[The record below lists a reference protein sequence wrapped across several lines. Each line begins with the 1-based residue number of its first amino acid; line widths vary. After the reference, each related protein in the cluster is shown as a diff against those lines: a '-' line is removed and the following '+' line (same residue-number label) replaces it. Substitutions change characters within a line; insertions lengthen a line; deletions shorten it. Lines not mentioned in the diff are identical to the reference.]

1 MAINVREEV
10 LALVGQVEEPHRDGG
25 KLRPGDVP
33 VGVEAAVLIAVQN
46 ARVGHGGDGVVV
58 PGVRRHVGEVVALAP
73 VLVPALVGEH
83 PEEDGGHLGPGDLPL
98 GLHRLSGLVVGGL
111 ARLIVHGVAHD
122 VAVVVFGVQAGLVAA
137 ASTAAAAVGNLVPNQ
152 HKGRELLRRKLQILF
167 PVQGDDLQPA
177 IGGSVRLYF
186 VPLLANQALRF
197 FVILPVQPGEMDKL
211 KVIVAVRA
219 LGQFPVDI
227 HRPIRGDPGPAVG
240 LIHQVQIL
248 IDVVVVGLRLVI
260 LHQIVLQNL
269 LAFIGRI
276 AFCGIPL
283 GQLIRQQVNILCLH
297 CDMGVVDHVLG
308 VRIRNRCDGTARCL
322 INGFCVFRH
331 VIGCGGN
338 LRCHLPIGGA
348 ADCEG
353 PIAHLN
359 G

>member
-1 MAINVREEV
+1 MV
-10 LALVGQVEEPHRDGG
+10 L
-25 KLRPGDVP
+25 
-33 VGVEAAVLIAVQN
+33 
-46 ARVGHGGDGVVV
+46 
-58 PGVRRHVGEVVALAP
+58 
-73 VLVPALVGEH
+73 
-83 PEEDGGHLGPGDLPL
+83 
-98 GLHRLSGLVVGGL
+98 
-111 ARLIVHGVAHD
+111 
-122 VAVVVFGVQAGLVAA
+122 GVQAGLVAA

-260 LHQIVLQNL
+260 LHQIVL
-269 LAFIGRI
+269 
-276 AFCGIPL
+276 
-283 GQLIRQQVNILCLH
+283 
-297 CDMGVVDHVLG
+297 
-308 VRIRNRCDGTARCL
+308 
-322 INGFCVFRH
+322 
-331 VIGCGGN
+331 
-338 LRCHLPIGGA
+338 
-348 ADCEG
+348 
-353 PIAHLN
+353 
-359 G
+359 

>member
-1 MAINVREEV
+1 MV
-10 LALVGQVEEPHRDGG
+10 L
-25 KLRPGDVP
+25 
-33 VGVEAAVLIAVQN
+33 
-46 ARVGHGGDGVVV
+46 
-58 PGVRRHVGEVVALAP
+58 
-73 VLVPALVGEH
+73 
-83 PEEDGGHLGPGDLPL
+83 
-98 GLHRLSGLVVGGL
+98 
-111 ARLIVHGVAHD
+111 
-122 VAVVVFGVQAGLVAA
+122 GVQAGLVAA
-137 ASTAAAAVGNLVPNQ
+137 ASSAAAAVGNLVPNQ

-186 VPLLANQALRF
+186 VPLLANQVCCIT
-197 FVILPVQPGEMDKL
+197 VILPVQPGEMDKL

-283 GQLIRQQVNILCLH
+283 GQLIHQQVNILCLH

-308 VRIRNRCDGTARCL
+308 VRIRNRCDGTTRCL